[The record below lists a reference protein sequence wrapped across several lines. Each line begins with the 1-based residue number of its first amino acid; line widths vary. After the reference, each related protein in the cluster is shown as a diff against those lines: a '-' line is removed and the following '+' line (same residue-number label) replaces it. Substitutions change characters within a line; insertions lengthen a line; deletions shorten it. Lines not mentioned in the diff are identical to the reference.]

1 MIRVGNAGVEIEQ
14 GDISRATTEAV
25 VNAANNRLW
34 MGAGVA
40 GALKRAGGPSI
51 EREAVAQGP
60 IDVGEAVVT
69 GGGNLAAKVVIHAAG
84 MGADLRTD
92 AGKVRTATAASMRR
106 AEENGIRSI
115 TFPAIGT
122 GVGGLPL
129 ETCAEVMLDAV
140 IKHLKTTQCIEE
152 VRFCLFDDAGR
163 DAFERVLR
171 GRFPEA

>member
-1 MIRVGNAGVEIEQ
+1 M
-14 GDISRATTEAV
+14 
-25 VNAANNRLW
+25 
-34 MGAGVA
+34 
-40 GALKRAGGPSI
+40 
-51 EREAVAQGP
+51 
-60 IDVGEAVVT
+60 
-69 GGGNLAAKVVIHAAG
+69 IHAAG

-122 GVGGLPL
+122 GVGGLPP
-129 ETCAEVMLDAV
+129 ETCAEVMLDAA
-140 IKHLKTTQCIEE
+140 IDHLHRTQCIEE

>member
-1 MIRVGNAGVEIEQ
+1 MGNATISIEQ
-14 GDISRATTEAV
+14 GDISGATTEAV

-60 IDVGEAVVT
+60 IEVGEAVVT

-92 AGKVRTATAASMRR
+92 AGKVRAATAASMRR

-122 GVGGLPL
+122 GVGGLSL
-129 ETCAEVMLDAV
+129 ETCADVMLDAV
-140 IKHLKTTQCIEE
+140 AEHLKTTQCIEE

-163 DAFERVLR
+163 DTFERGLR
-171 GRFPEA
+171 CRFPEA